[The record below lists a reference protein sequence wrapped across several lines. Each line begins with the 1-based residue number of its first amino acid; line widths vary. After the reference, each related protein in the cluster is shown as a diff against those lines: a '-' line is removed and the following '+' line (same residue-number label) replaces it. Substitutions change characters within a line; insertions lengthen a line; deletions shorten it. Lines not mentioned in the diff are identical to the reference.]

1 MNIETFD
8 LGEPSIDYGKPVENE
23 DDEVP
28 MPDLSPPLLEAP
40 DSPPRRRERD
50 EPVSYEDDPEKAA
63 EHMRLVCL
71 LARFTTS
78 SFATHLNALGIGQQL
93 TPAKLRCQ
101 DVESLKELKIRTV
114 AACLNASSSTFWGG
128 AIFGTA
134 TLAEQVC
141 AKTHLGEH
149 LKLAGL
155 AQALKA
161 DTQLASHIEL
171 LDLSS
176 GGVSQSPWMV
186 VAASLASTVARV
198 HGTNKFIEMRKKQ
211 MEAKQAEDRNTH
223 EVGESEENLGS
234 VETEQ

>member
-1 MNIETFD
+1 MDIETFD
-8 LGEPSIDYGKPVENE
+8 LGESDIDYGKPVEAQEEAN
-23 DDEVP
+23 P
-28 MPDLSPPLLEAP
+28 LADLPGPFVQVP
-40 DSPPRRRERD
+40 DSPPRRRERE
-50 EPVSYEDDPEKAA
+50 EPVSYENQPELAA

-198 HGTNKFIEMRKKQ
+198 HGTNKFIEMRRKQ